1 MLLQVEA
8 VSKSFGGFVAIRDV
22 NLTVERGRTA
32 CVIGP
37 NGAGKS
43 TLFNLITGHLRPT
56 VGRVYFEGRDI
67 TGRPPHTI
75 CQMGIGRSF
84 QRTNIFPRLS
94 VFDNVQVA
102 VLAHLKRTLNM
113 MTPARALVR
122 DETLALLEAVGL
134 AAEEQS
140 TSGTLSYGL
149 QKQLELGIALAS
161 DPQVLLLDEPTS
173 GMSPQETADTIAL
186 VGRIVRDR
194 GLTLLFTEHDMD
206 VVFSIAERITVL
218 HQGAVLAEG
227 TPEEVQNNE
236 DVQRIYLGETEGSEA
251 E

>member
-1 MLLQVEA
+1 MLRIEGL
-8 VSKSFGGFVAIRDV
+8 SKSFGGFVAVRDV
-22 NLTVERGRTA
+22 NLSVARGRTA

-56 VGRVYFEGRDI
+56 QGRVLFEQRVI
-67 TGRPPHTI
+67 TGQSPHAI
-75 CQMGIGRSF
+75 CRMGIGRSF
-84 QRTNIFPRLS
+84 QRTNIFPKLS

-102 VLAHLKRTLNM
+102 VLAHQGRTLNM
-113 MTPARALVR
+113 LTPARALAQA
-122 DETLALLEAVGL
+122 ETMALLEAVGL
-134 AAEEQS
+134 AGEAQS
-140 TSGTLSYGL
+140 NSGTLSYGL

-161 DPQVLLLDEPTS
+161 EPQLLLLDEPTA
-173 GMSPQETADTIAL
+173 GMSPQETADSIAL
-186 VGRIVRDR
+186 IGRIQRDR

-206 VVFSIAERITVL
+206 VVFSIAEQITVL

-227 TPEEVQNNE
+227 TPQQVQANE
-236 DVQRIYLGETEGSEA
+236 DVQRIYLGEA